1 MYHPFSLKDIVDK
14 CNEMFTVIFS
24 FKFSTSEDGHLKLDV
39 F

>member
-24 FKFSTSEDGHLKLDV
+24 IKLSEDGHLKLDV
-39 F
+39 MF